1 MKIKNQSGIKKE
13 RQEEKRVFLKKGEG
27 TRNGREVDRVTSL
40 GEC

>member
-1 MKIKNQSGIKKE
+1 MKIKKPEWNKE
-13 RQEEKRVFLKKGEG
+13 RKTGGEMCILKKGEG